1 MKKYIVLL
9 MLSIFLV
16 FFPGCTV
23 LAADIF
29 HNNLEGIFEKIE
41 WIESGED
48 IIIYFVNFQ
57 QLDREMAEYFSLAA
71 YFSDQLSNETDWA
84 FSQDNEIME
93 LRGVLNRDS
102 SFTIRNYQ
110 TLLDSSQ
117 DYFSWLAGSLNRRI
131 ELGIEKNYYGI
142 DKIKEFEHGLQFKIK
157 LIPEIISYES
167 QEIFTEIEFIHNSSS
182 GENKIHTKTW
192 LEGNSLKDI
201 AVAARR
207 SKTKK
212 GETVDYYILQ
222 IAAFVVSAED
232 FTNISKGLLPIGNLS
247 GLNELFNNE
256 DRNKRDDTKTIT
268 FRLADKEVGL
278 EFEGETQKY
287 YYTLGFKQFYSNSK
301 MNFYA
306 EGGLY
311 LHNIEDIAL
320 SFVLDSEN
328 NCKVG
333 FSDQVK
339 WTENLNLGFSY
350 YPFSIN
356 NSSEKLAYL
365 KLTYQGE
372 SWTTMY
378 RAGLKKG
385 KNMQE
390 ISLAYILGQKGSL
403 ALSCGLDY
411 NEERFISLA
420 YSYSLF

>member
-1 MKKYIVLL
+1 MKKYIILIISL
-9 MLSIFLV
+9 FIV
-16 FFPGCTV
+16 FFPGRNL

-29 HNNLEGIFEKIE
+29 LNNLEGIFVKDE
-41 WIESGED
+41 WIESGEN
-48 IIIYFVNFQ
+48 IIIYFVNFH
-57 QLDREMAEYFSLAA
+57 QLDRETAENFSLAG
-71 YFSDQLSNETDWA
+71 YFSDQFDTETGWA
-84 FSQDNEIME
+84 FSKDRETME
-93 LRGVLNRDS
+93 LRGTLNRDS
-102 SFTIRNYQ
+102 AFTIRNYQ
-110 TLLDSSQ
+110 SLLDSSQ

-131 ELGIEKNYYGI
+131 EFGIEENYYGA
-142 DKIKEFEHGLQFKIK
+142 DKIKELEHGLQFEIT
-157 LIPEIISYES
+157 LIPEKISYES

-182 GENKIHTKTW
+182 GINKIHTKTW

-207 SKTKK
+207 RKTEK

-222 IAAFVVSAED
+222 IAAFVVSAEE

-256 DRNKRDDTKTIT
+256 DKNNRENTKIIT
-268 FRLADKEVGL
+268 FRLSDKEVGL
-278 EFEGETQKY
+278 EFGGETQKY
-287 YYTLGFKQFYSNSK
+287 YYSLELKQLYSSSK

-320 SFVLDSEN
+320 SFVLDNEN

-339 WTENLNLGFSY
+339 WTENLRVGFSY
-350 YPFSIN
+350 YPLSIK

-372 SWTTMY
+372 TWNAMY
-378 RAGLKKG
+378 SAGFKG
-385 KNMQE
+385 EKNMQE
-390 ISLAYILGQKGSL
+390 ISVSYLPGQKGML

-411 NEERFISLA
+411 NEERFISLS